1 LIREARFF
9 NYLAS
14 KKRER
19 EMGVTSMQNF
29 IKNYKMSFALLLSVV
44 IGGLLGVILGPKA
57 NVLEPFGQIYLNLLF
72 TLIVPL
78 VFFGVTSSIANM
90 GAMNRL
96 GKILLSIAIIFSV
109 TAMISGVLALISA
122 LLFNPLEKID
132 TNAIHNILA
141 HAGGDVSADTKELSL
156 AQQLVKTITVG
167 DFFELFSKNNM
178 LQLIVFSVIFGI
190 ATALVGEKAAS
201 VKNLLNAGSEI
212 LMKMIHILM
221 YYAPIGLGCYF
232 ATIVGQLGTQ
242 ILEGYLK
249 VFLLYL
255 VLSILYYFVFFS
267 LYAYLSAGKEGFLT
281 FWKHIVPP
289 TVTALATCSS
299 AASIPINLA
308 ATKKIGV
315 PADIAETVIP
325 IGVNTHKDGS
335 VIGGVFKVVFLF
347 ALFGKEY
354 HNPTMFLSILVVGF
368 LVGAVMG
375 AIPGGGMIGEMLII
389 SVYGFPPEAL
399 PVIAVISTIIDAP
412 ATVLNSTGN
421 TVCAMLAARFV
432 DGKDWLKKQQG
443 TERKQDEVKQAEL
456 LPVK

>member
-1 LIREARFF
+1 MSCGIC
-9 NYLAS
+9 
-14 KKRER
+14 
-19 EMGVTSMQNF
+19 MHNF
-29 IKNYKMSFALLLSVV
+29 IKNYKMSFVLLISVV

-57 NVLEPFGQIYLNLLF
+57 SVLEPFGQIYLNLIF
-72 TLIVPL
+72 TLIVPM
-78 VFFGVTSSIANM
+78 VFFGVSSSIANM

-96 GKILLSIAIIFSV
+96 GKILISIAVIFSI
-109 TAMISGVLALISA
+109 TALISGALALLSA
-122 LLFNPLEKID
+122 LLFNPLQGID
-132 TNAIHNILA
+132 NGAIHKILA
-141 HAGGDVSADTKELSL
+141 NAGGVASANAEKLSL

-167 DFFELFSKNNM
+167 DFFELFSRNNM

-190 ATALVGEKAAS
+190 ATALVGDKAKN
-201 VKNLLNAGSEI
+201 VKEFLNSGSEI

-249 VFLLYL
+249 VFIIYL

-267 LYAYLSAGKEGFLT
+267 IYAYLSAGKEGFHL
-281 FWKHIVPP
+281 FWKNVIPP

-315 PADIAETVIP
+315 PDDIAETVIP

-335 VIGGVFKVVFLF
+335 VIGGVLKVVFLF
-347 ALFGKEY
+347 VLFGKEFDSL
-354 HNPTMFLSILVVGF
+354 PMLLSILLVSF

-389 SVYGFPPEAL
+389 SIYGFPPEAL

-432 DGKDWLKKQQG
+432 DGKTWLTKTKDTKKL
-443 TERKQDEVKQAEL
+443 EKAVR
-456 LPVK
+456 

>member
-1 LIREARFF
+1 
-9 NYLAS
+9 
-14 KKRER
+14 
-19 EMGVTSMQNF
+19 MQRF
-29 IKNYKMSFALLLSVV
+29 IKNYKMSLILILSVL
-44 IGGLLGVILGPKA
+44 IGGLVGVILGPKA
-57 NVLEPFGQIYLNLLF
+57 SILEPFGQIYLNLIF

-90 GAMNRL
+90 GAINRL
-96 GKILLSIAIIFSV
+96 GKILISIGVIFSI
-109 TAMISGVLALISA
+109 TALISGVLALVST
-122 LLFNPLEKID
+122 LLFNPLQGIETGAIQKILAQAGED
-132 TNAIHNILA
+132 TNTNPQNF
-141 HAGGDVSADTKELSL
+141 SL

-167 DFFELFSKNNM
+167 DFIELFSRNNM
-178 LQLIVFSVIFGI
+178 LQLIVFSVIFGV
-190 ATALVGEKAAS
+190 ATALVGDKAKS
-201 VKNLLNAGSEI
+201 VKDLLNSGSEI
-212 LMKMIHILM
+212 IMKMIHILM

-255 VLSILYYFVFFS
+255 VLSILYYFGFFS
-267 LYAYLSAGKEGFLT
+267 IYAYIAARREGVRA
-281 FWKHIVPP
+281 FWKNVIPP

-315 PADIAETVIP
+315 PEDIAETVIP

-335 VIGGVFKVVFLF
+335 VIGGVLKVVFLF
-347 ALFGKEY
+347 VLFGKEY
-354 HNPTMFLSILVVGF
+354 HSLPILLSILMVSF

-389 SVYGFPPEAL
+389 SIYGFPPEAL
-399 PVIAVISTIIDAP
+399 LVIAVISTIIDAP

-432 DGKDWLKKQQG
+432 DGKNWL
-443 TERKQDEVKQAEL
+443 RKAKENVEEGSLQKSA
-456 LPVK
+456 

>member
-1 LIREARFF
+1 
-9 NYLAS
+9 
-14 KKRER
+14 
-19 EMGVTSMQNF
+19 M
-29 IKNYKMSFALLLSVV
+29 
-44 IGGLLGVILGPKA
+44 ILGPKA
-57 NVLEPFGQIYLNLLF
+57 SVLEPFGQIYLNLIF

-96 GKILLSIAIIFSV
+96 GKILISIGIIFSI
-109 TAMISGVLALISA
+109 TALISGVLALLSA
-122 LLFNPLEKID
+122 LLYNPLQGIE
-132 TNAIHNILA
+132 TGAIQKILA
-141 HAGGDVSADTKELSL
+141 KAGEEANTNTQEFSL

-167 DFFELFSKNNM
+167 DFFELFSRSNM

-190 ATALVGEKAAS
+190 ATALAGEKGNS
-201 VKNLLNAGSEI
+201 VKELLNSGSAVI
-212 LMKMIHILM
+212 MKMINILM

-255 VLSILYYFVFFS
+255 VLSIVYYFIFFTI
-267 LYAYLSAGKEGFLT
+267 YAYISAGKEGVRA
-281 FWKHIVPP
+281 FWKNVVPP

-299 AASIPINLA
+299 AASIPINLD

-315 PADIAETVIP
+315 PEDIAETVIP

-335 VIGGVFKVVFLF
+335 VIGGVLKVVFLF
-347 ALFGKEY
+347 VLFGKEY
-354 HNPTMFLSILVVGF
+354 HSLPMLLSILMVSF

-421 TVCAMLAARFV
+421 TVCAMIAARFV
-432 DGKDWLKKQQG
+432 DGKNWLMKAKEDKKMDRLQ
-443 TERKQDEVKQAEL
+443 KSA
-456 LPVK
+456 